1 MPVIQGS
8 SAACYTTRMPI
19 ILFDIDGTLIRSGG
33 AGKDA
38 MEGALRIAFGLTEI
52 KDEVPYSGRTDV
64 AIARDLLRV
73 HGIEATLANQRT
85 LQEAYL
91 ANLLVSLKSRGG
103 TVLPGVNELLAAL
116 KGRTDSVLGLLTGN
130 IRVGARTKLTHFGLW
145 ENFTCGGFGDEHF
158 DRDDVAR
165 MALAEVQSHIGRE
178 VNPTDIWVV
187 GDTPLDVQCAR
198 AIGAKV
204 IAVATGWHPVDELAA
219 CEPDHVFA
227 DLADHQHVMTV
238 WK

>member
-1 MPVIQGS
+1 
-8 SAACYTTRMPI
+8 MPI

-38 MEGALRIAFGLTEI
+38 MEGALRAAFGLTEI

-64 AIARDLLRV
+64 AISRDLLRV
-73 HGIEATLANQRT
+73 HGIEQTPANQRA

-91 ANLLVSLKSRGG
+91 ARLPVSLKSRGG
-103 TVLPGVNELLAAL
+103 KVLPGVNQLLDSL
-116 KGRTDSVLGLLTGN
+116 KGRSDTVLGLLTGN
-130 IRVGARTKLTHFGLW
+130 IRVGARTKLGHFGLW
-145 ENFTCGGFGDEHF
+145 DYFTCGGFGDEHF

-165 MALAEVQSHIGRE
+165 MALREVRSHLGRE
-178 VNPTDIWVV
+178 VDPTDVWVI

-204 IAVATGWHPVDELAA
+204 IAVATGWHPVAELTA
-219 CEPDHVFA
+219 CNPDHVFS
-227 DLADHQHVMTV
+227 DLSEHETV
-238 WK
+238 LEVWR